1 MERRTTAGRRW
12 SIILI
17 MNAPTYEEIAARAY
31 QNWEARGRPADD
43 SASGLDWTSAEAEL
57 IRERSAETGGKE
69 MWKSNTPTTA
79 LTETIFVVVD
89 RGHFRAYL
97 EEIPLKP
104 GWAPAIRSLENH
116 DLLQGQEHERDR
128 VTDQAG
134 RFGNRT
140 HLGGGEGASIDERLP
155 EKEER
160 ERRSVSAL
168 VAGIENLLQRHPY
181 ATWFLAATP
190 PLYHPILERLSAPV
204 HDRLLQSVAKDLTNL
219 PAHEL
224 RGHFAG

>member
-1 MERRTTAGRRW
+1 
-12 SIILI
+12 

-31 QNWEARGRPADD
+31 QRWEARGRPLDD
-43 SASGLDWTSAEAEL
+43 SAADLDWIAAEAEL
-57 IRERSAETGGKE
+57 VRERSAGDTEPGKDV
-69 MWKSNTPTTA
+69 WKSNTPTTA
-79 LTETIFVVVD
+79 LSETIFVVVD

-104 GWAPAIRSLENH
+104 GWAPTIRSLENQE
-116 DLLQGQEHERDR
+116 LLEGQEHERDR

-134 RFGNRT
+134 RFGNRM

-160 ERRSVSAL
+160 ERRSVSTL
-168 VAGIENLLQRHPY
+168 VVAIESLLQRHPY
-181 ATWFLAATP
+181 ATWYLAATP
-190 PLYHPILERLSAPV
+190 PLHHPILERLSATV
-204 HDRLLQSVAKDLTNL
+204 NDRLLQSVAKDLTNL

-224 RGHFAG
+224 RGHFAA